1 MEWFILLLIVMLAIG
16 MFFRGIV
23 ALTITVVAMCGAN
36 PILGIVVGIFTYI
49 VMHLMFPNKE
59 ESIDPEKD

>member
-1 MEWFILLLIVMLAIG
+1 MEWFILLLLLMLTIG

-23 ALTITVVAMCGAN
+23 ALIITVIAMCSVN

-49 VMHLMFPNKE
+49 VMHHMFPNKE